1 MPQVKIGVLIS
12 GSGTNLQSLID
23 NIETGN
29 IKGKIAVV
37 ISNRKDAYGL
47 NRARQKNIDALY
59 IRQKD
64 YESFENFNDAIIDE
78 LKKHNV
84 ELVVLA
90 GYLKILTSKFIE
102 EYRNRIINIH
112 PSLIPA
118 FCGKGYYGIKV
129 HEEVIK
135 YGVKLSGAT
144 VHFVDEEADTGPII
158 IQEAVEVGYE
168 DTAETLKQKVLK
180 IEHKILPLA
189 VKYYCEGKI
198 QISGRKVK
206 IKE

>member
-29 IKGKIAVV
+29 IKGKITVV

-78 LKKHNV
+78 LKKHN
-84 ELVVLA
+84 
-90 GYLKILTSKFIE
+90 
-102 EYRNRIINIH
+102 
-112 PSLIPA
+112 
-118 FCGKGYYGIKV
+118 
-129 HEEVIK
+129 
-135 YGVKLSGAT
+135 
-144 VHFVDEEADTGPII
+144 
-158 IQEAVEVGYE
+158 
-168 DTAETLKQKVLK
+168 
-180 IEHKILPLA
+180 
-189 VKYYCEGKI
+189 
-198 QISGRKVK
+198 
-206 IKE
+206 